1 VGGLPADVRLAMTP
15 PDSHESEGA
24 MPASLLDAAEMAKRE
39 KKAYALL
46 RRRVD
51 PCRRAGQKTNVAA
64 ALLRSLPR
72 RSNWNQAA
80 DTSAAG
86 KDHVRVM

>member
-1 VGGLPADVRLAMTP
+1 MTP

-46 RRRVD
+46 RRPMSTRWS
-51 PCRRAGQKTNVAA
+51 KN
-64 ALLRSLPR
+64 
-72 RSNWNQAA
+72 
-80 DTSAAG
+80 
-86 KDHVRVM
+86 